1 MWSPSLL
8 ERCLPTCGHRHEIM
22 NTREADE
29 FFEAFELANDQGTVS
44 WGNISVSADAW
55 IK

>member
-1 MWSPSLL
+1 
-8 ERCLPTCGHRHEIM
+8 M

-55 IK
+55 IKQVRDIEAAMLRAT